1 MRCFLRKY
9 FIHTM
14 GCQMNEYDS
23 LRIAS
28 IFEKMGFAPAETM
41 DEGDYLIVNTCSVR
55 EKPQH
60 KAESSIGRFRQIKKK
75 RPEVKIGFCGCVA
88 QQEGENLLK
97 SNKDIDFVVG
107 TDGLFRMEEVIAA
120 VEAGERLSDT
130 QVNEDGLHI
139 DTFSRPVSVSSFVTI
154 MKGCDNFCSYC
165 IVPYVRG
172 RERSRSAAEI
182 MDEVKYLADGGA
194 REITLLGQNVNS
206 YSPESDPGMDF
217 PELLNMV
224 SETEGIKRVRFVTS
238 HPKDFSDGLI
248 DAIRDN
254 DKVCEYLHLP
264 LQAGSNSVL
273 KRMNRKYTYEHYR
286 ERVMRAKELIP
297 SLALSSDFIVG
308 FPGET
313 DEDFKATMRALE
325 EIRYDMIFAFNYSV
339 RPGTKA
345 ENFSD
350 DVPLDVKKMR
360 LTKLLDAQKK
370 IIMENTSGYEGKT
383 VEVMV
388 EGAAKKDDKQYSGR
402 NRQNR
407 VVNFTSD
414 TILSSGDFVNV
425 KITEARPNSLLG
437 TKI

>member
-1 MRCFLRKY
+1 
-9 FIHTM
+9 M

-28 IFEKMGFAPAETM
+28 VFEKMGFIQAETM
-41 DEGDYLIVNTCSVR
+41 EDGDYLIVNTCSVR

-107 TDGLFRMEEVIAA
+107 TDGLFRLEEVIAH
-120 VEAGERLSDT
+120 VEAGERLADT
-130 QVNEDGLHI
+130 QVSGGGLEI
-139 DTFSRPVSVSSFVTI
+139 DVFKREISVSSFVTI

-172 RERSRSAAEI
+172 REKSRSTAEI
-182 MDEVKYLADGGA
+182 LEEVKYLADGGA
-194 REITLLGQNVNS
+194 KEITLLGQNVNS
-206 YSPESDPGMDF
+206 FSGSGEDF

-224 SETEGIKRVRFVTS
+224 SGVEGIKRVRFVTS

-248 DAIRDN
+248 DVMRSN

-264 LQAGSNSVL
+264 LQAGSDSVL

-286 ERVMRAKELIP
+286 ERVMKAKEMIP
-297 SLALSSDFIVG
+297 GLALSSDFIVG

-313 DEDFKATMRALE
+313 DEDFQATMKALS
-325 EIRYDMIFAFNYSV
+325 EIRYESIFAFNYST

-345 ENFSD
+345 ENFED
-350 DVPLDVKKMR
+350 DVPANTKKMR
-360 LTKLLDAQKK
+360 LAQLLDEQKR
-370 IIMENTSGYEGKT
+370 IMAEISESYRDKV

-388 EGAAKKDDKQYSGR
+388 EGLSKKGGNQYSGR
-402 NRQNR
+402 SRQNR

-414 TILSSGDFVNV
+414 TILSSGDFVDV
-425 KITEARPNSLLG
+425 KITEPRPNSLLG
-437 TKI
+437 VKV

>member
-1 MRCFLRKY
+1 MRKF

-28 IFEKMGFAPAETM
+28 VLEKMGFTEAESM
-41 DEGDYLIVNTCSVR
+41 EDGDYLIVNTCSVR

-60 KAESSIGRFRQIKKK
+60 KAESAIGRFRQIKRK

-88 QQEGENLLK
+88 QQEGTDLLK
-97 SNKDIDFVVG
+97 NNKDIDFVVG
-107 TDGLFRMEEVIAA
+107 TDGLHRLEEVIAH

-130 QVNEDGLHI
+130 QVNEGGLEI
-139 DTFSRPVSVSSFVTI
+139 DIFSRTVSVSSFVTI

-172 RERSRSAAEI
+172 RERSRTETEI
-182 MDEVKYLADGGA
+182 LDEVKYLADGGA
-194 REITLLGQNVNS
+194 KEITLLGQNVNS
-206 YSPESDPGMDF
+206 YGTTLESSPSF
-217 PELLNMV
+217 PELLNRV
-224 SETEGIKRVRFVTS
+224 GEVNGIRRIRFVTS

-248 DAIRDN
+248 EVMRDN
-254 DKVCEYLHLP
+254 EKVCEYLHLP
-264 LQAGSNSVL
+264 LQAGSDSVL
-273 KRMNRKYTYEHYR
+273 KRMNRKYTYAHYL
-286 ERVMRAKELIP
+286 ERVMRAKEMIP

-313 DEDFKATMRALE
+313 DEDFEATMKA
-325 EIRYDMIFAFNYSV
+325 INDIQYDMIFAFNYST

-345 ENFSD
+345 ENFED
-350 DVPLDVKKMR
+350 DVPLEVKKMR
-360 LTKLLDAQKK
+360 LSRLLDMQKK
-370 IIMENTSGYEGKT
+370 IISDKT
-383 VEVMV
+383 AEYKDKVVEVMV
-388 EGAAKKDDKQYSGR
+388 EGSSKRGSGQFYGR

-414 TILSSGDFVNV
+414 TILDSGEFVNV
-425 KITEARPNSLLG
+425 KITDPKANSLTGIKL
-437 TKI
+437 

>member
-1 MRCFLRKY
+1 MRKF

-28 IFEKMGFAPAETM
+28 VFEKMGFAPAENM
-41 DEGDYLIVNTCSVR
+41 EDGDYLIVNTCSVR

-60 KAESSIGRFRQIKKK
+60 KAESAIGRFRQIKKK

-107 TDGLFRMEEVIAA
+107 TDGLHRLEEVIAH

-130 QVNEDGLHI
+130 QVNDGGLQI
-139 DTFSRPVSVSSFVTI
+139 DIFSRPVEVSSFVTI

-172 RERSRSAAEI
+172 REKSRSEAEI
-182 MDEVKYLADGGA
+182 MEEVRYLADGGA
-194 REITLLGQNVNS
+194 KEITLLGQNVNS
-206 YSPESDPGMDF
+206 YGTTISGGLDF
-217 PELLNMV
+217 PGLLNKV
-224 SETEGIKRVRFVTS
+224 SDVEGIKRVRFVTS

-248 DAIRDN
+248 EVMRDN
-254 DKVCEYLHLP
+254 PKICEYLHLP
-264 LQAGSNSVL
+264 LQAGSSSVL
-273 KRMNRKYTYEHYR
+273 KRMNRKYTYEHYF
-286 ERVMRAKELIP
+286 ERVMKAKEMIP
-297 SLALSSDFIVG
+297 GLALSSDFIVG

-313 DEDFKATMRALE
+313 DEDFQATLKAIE
-325 EIRYDMIFAFNYSV
+325 DIKYDMIFAFNYST

-345 ENFSD
+345 ENFED
-350 DVPLDVKKMR
+350 DVPMDTKKMR
-360 LTKLLDAQKK
+360 LTKLLDLQKSIIAVKSEEYRDK
-370 IIMENTSGYEGKT
+370 I

-388 EGAAKKDDKQYSGR
+388 EGSAKRDENQYSGR

-425 KITEARPNSLLG
+425 KITEPRPNSLVG
-437 TKI
+437 IKV

>member
-1 MRCFLRKY
+1 
-9 FIHTM
+9 
-14 GCQMNEYDS
+14 MNEYDS

-41 DEGDYLIVNTCSVR
+41 EDGDYLVVNTCSVR

-60 KAESSIGRFRQIKKK
+60 KAESAIGRFKKIKRK
-75 RPEVKIGFCGCVA
+75 RPDVKIGFCGCVA
-88 QQEGENLLK
+88 QQEGEALLK
-97 SNKDIDFVVG
+97 SNKFIDFVVG
-107 TDGLFRMEEVIAA
+107 TDGLFRLEEVIAH

-130 QVNEDGLHI
+130 QVNNGELEI
-139 DTFSRPVSVSSFVTI
+139 DIFKRKVSASSCVTI

-172 RERSRSAAEI
+172 REKSRNEAEI
-182 MDEVKYLADGGA
+182 LEEVRFLADKGA

-206 YSPESDPGMDF
+206 FGTNADSSITF
-217 PELLNMV
+217 PELLNKV
-224 SETEGIKRVRFVTS
+224 SDIDGVRRIRFITS
-238 HPKDFSDGLI
+238 HPKDFSDQLI
-248 DAIRDN
+248 EVMRDN

-264 LQAGSNSVL
+264 LQAGGNNVL
-273 KRMNRKYTYEHYR
+273 KRMNRKYTYEHYF
-286 ERVMRAKELIP
+286 ERVMKAQEMIP
-297 SLALSSDFIVG
+297 DLALSSDFIVG

-313 DEDFKATMRALE
+313 EEDFQATLRAIE
-325 EIRYDMIFAFNYSV
+325 NIKYDMIYAFNYST

-345 ENFSD
+345 ENFED
-350 DVPLDVKKMR
+350 DVPLDTKKMR
-360 LTKLLDAQKK
+360 LAKLLDIQKK
-370 IIMENTSGYEGKT
+370 IISDKSLTYKDKI

-388 EGAAKKDDKQYSGR
+388 EGSAKKHDNQYSGR

-425 KITEARPNSLLG
+425 LITEPRPNSLLG
-437 TKI
+437 IKV

>member
-1 MRCFLRKY
+1 MRKF

-28 IFEKMGFAPAETM
+28 VLEKMGFTEAESM
-41 DEGDYLIVNTCSVR
+41 EDGDYLIVNTCSVR

-60 KAESSIGRFRQIKKK
+60 KAESAIGRFRQIKRK

-88 QQEGENLLK
+88 QQEGTDLLK
-97 SNKDIDFVVG
+97 NNKDIDFVVG
-107 TDGLFRMEEVIAA
+107 TDGLHRLEEVIAH

-130 QVNEDGLHI
+130 QVNEGGLEI
-139 DTFSRPVSVSSFVTI
+139 DIFSRTVSVSSFVTI

-172 RERSRSAAEI
+172 RERSRTETEI
-182 MDEVKYLADGGA
+182 LDEVKYLADGGA
-194 REITLLGQNVNS
+194 KEITLLGQNVNS
-206 YSPESDPGMDF
+206 YGTTLESSPSF
-217 PELLNMV
+217 PELLNRV
-224 SETEGIKRVRFVTS
+224 GEVNGIRRIRFVTS

-248 DAIRDN
+248 EVMRDN
-254 DKVCEYLHLP
+254 EKVCEYLHLP
-264 LQAGSNSVL
+264 LQAGSDSVL
-273 KRMNRKYTYEHYR
+273 KRMNRKYTYAHYL
-286 ERVMRAKELIP
+286 ERVMRAKEMIP

-313 DEDFKATMRALE
+313 DEDFEATMKA
-325 EIRYDMIFAFNYSV
+325 INDIQYDMIFAFNYST

-345 ENFSD
+345 ENFED
-350 DVPLDVKKMR
+350 DVPLEVKKMR
-360 LTKLLDAQKK
+360 LSRLLDMQKK
-370 IIMENTSGYEGKT
+370 IISDKT
-383 VEVMV
+383 AEYKDKVVEVMV
-388 EGAAKKDDKQYSGR
+388 EGSSKRGSGQFSGR

-414 TILSSGDFVNV
+414 TILDSGEFVNV
-425 KITEARPNSLLG
+425 KITDPKANSLTGIKL
-437 TKI
+437 